1 MNETQTESL
10 PQPVEST
17 QTTGI
22 ARRRLL
28 RAGLAAGPVVLAV
41 SGRSAMAG
49 TSCGTVKGLSPMAWA
64 SMAPDGACV
73 GTSHTITGHACGRSP
88 GYWKPNC
95 DGNAK
100 TFQPDYRWPIAPCD
114 KLKTLVYGAY
124 VEKSWNN
131 YPYTD
136 FKGVASNDSGF
147 ANGTKFRS
155 VFTTSPDNRSFSRIL
170 IDESASGNVEW
181 HFCAAYLNCKAMA
194 GSYAVTEAELKYLY
208 ENRRLVPGG
217 KQLTAGQIKEFLN
230 QTWI

>member
-10 PQPVEST
+10 PQTVEST

-49 TSCGTVKGLSPMAWA
+49 TSCGTAKGLSPMAWA
-64 SMAPDGACV
+64 SMAPDGVCV
-73 GTSHTITGHACGRSP
+73 GTSHNITVHACGKSP
-88 GYWKPNC
+88 GYWTPNC
-95 DGNAK
+95 NGSAN
-100 TFQPDYRWPIAPCD
+100 TFQPGYRWPIPPCD
-114 KLKTLVYGAY
+114 RLTTLVYGTY
-124 VEKSWNN
+124 QEKSWNHWS
-131 YPYTD
+131 YTD
-136 FKGVASNDSGF
+136 FKGVASTDPGF
-147 ANGTKFRS
+147 ANGTKFKS
-155 VFTTSPDNRSFSRIL
+155 VFTTSSDNRSFSRIL
-170 IDESASGNVEW
+170 IDESATGNVEW

-217 KQLTAGQIKEFLN
+217 KQLTAGQIKEFLD